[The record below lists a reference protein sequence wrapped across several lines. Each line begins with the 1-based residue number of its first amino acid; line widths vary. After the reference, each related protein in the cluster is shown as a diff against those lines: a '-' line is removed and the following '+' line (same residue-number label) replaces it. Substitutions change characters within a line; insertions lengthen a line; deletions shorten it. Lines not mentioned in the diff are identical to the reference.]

1 MHAELP
7 LGRGDVDLENEL
19 PVSAAHFKKVRF
31 FPMYGVQGVRPF
43 PPNVVMERLIIQ
55 PGAPA
60 KPAQLLRHAG
70 AVRRLLRSL
79 LHDLGLKM
87 FSNRWLG
94 R

>member
-1 MHAELP
+1 
-7 LGRGDVDLENEL
+7 
-19 PVSAAHFKKVRF
+19 
-31 FPMYGVQGVRPF
+31 
-43 PPNVVMERLIIQ
+43 MERLIIQ